1 MSGFKAATPAAGFY
15 HVTDSSQHDYYF
27 DACGAITLVTCTGS
41 ATTSPAAL
49 QTWGSPAP
57 QPPTFPQESCAG
69 LGSFAAQSCHSKNAS
84 DFTCDYA
91 NGDGGRTLSFNYQ
104 CAPIAAPPTATQPD
118 PSVNHYVIIF
128 KGPSACAGSGG
139 KGGGWGTLFL
149 ILFPVF
155 SGLYVAGG
163 YGYNY
168 KYRDLRGV
176 EAFPQRE
183 YWSEVPGLVKD
194 GENASLSLSLSG
206 RNPGSQPEPCLIA
219 TSAVSSAV
227 SASASS
233 ATLMPRRL
241 ARGAPHCSLLPA
253 RSSLL
258 TPHCSLLPARS
269 SLLTPPCSLLPA
281 RSSLLTRRR
290 PRCQAASTPTSK
302 QVSSS
307 RTSTRSG
314 RATWRTPG

>member
-1 MSGFKAATPAAGFY
+1 MLLMLSLQLASGLQTARQLQTYSVCSPPDAGNPCVHTCPTGTFDMSGFKAATPAAGFY

-194 GENASLSLSLSG
+194 GCIYSYQQTSIFISYLNEKRQGNVAD
-206 RNPGSQPEPCLIA
+206 PGLKQAL
-219 TSAVSSAV
+219 
-227 SASASS
+227 
-233 ATLMPRRL
+233 
-241 ARGAPHCSLLPA
+241 
-253 RSSLL
+253 
-258 TPHCSLLPARS
+258 
-269 SLLTPPCSLLPA
+269 
-281 RSSLLTRRR
+281 
-290 PRCQAASTPTSK
+290 AASEDGGESSTAYEESK
-302 QVSSS
+302 
-307 RTSTRSG
+307 
-314 RATWRTPG
+314 A